1 MTLQQALAFGLV
13 IATIVGF
20 IWGRWRYDAVAL
32 VALLVGVALNIV
44 PAKSAFDGFKNDIT
58 VIIASAL
65 VVSAAF
71 ARSGIVEAVLRPV
84 LPHLKG
90 PTSQVLLFSAAVTLL
105 SMVTKN
111 VGALAIMMPIALQVA
126 RRTGTPP
133 SRLLMPM
140 SFGALLGGTVTLVGT
155 SPNIIVSQV
164 REEIVGRPFGM
175 YDYAPVGLGVTAVG
189 LVFLALAYRLLPASR
204 PTPETLDA
212 ALGANPYVT
221 EVQAPP
227 DWDPHRT
234 SIAKLVKMAHG
245 EVTVMALLRDGERRP
260 APHPNTRVHPGDI
273 LMLEGDHQALDDL
286 IARLK
291 LRMTRADRP
300 ITTEETTEEVRI
312 VEAVVGP
319 DSPLHGRSALEA
331 DLHTS
336 HGVKLLAVSRA
347 GYRIASALRT
357 LRLRAGDL
365 LVIQGAERSLPGA
378 LKTLGLLPL
387 AEREVRLGSIRRLYA
402 PPLILAGAML
412 LVAMQA
418 APVSIAFFGA
428 AVLMVAVGAL
438 RMREAYAALDGPLL
452 VLIAALIPVS
462 EAIRTSGGADLV
474 AHTLAGLFQGHA
486 PILALGAVMAIAMAA
501 TPFLNNA
508 ATVLI
513 VAPIGASLA
522 KLLGLAPD
530 PFLMAV
536 ALGAACD
543 FLTPIGHQCNTL
555 VMAPGGYRFADYP
568 RLGAPLTLLVLVV
581 GTLLIAAVWP
591 VHGQAYE
598 RTADQ
603 RALTP
608 TQPLAHLGHQ
618 PGTGHEGNLSQTG
631 QVFWRRQ

>member
-1 MTLQQALAFGLV
+1 MTLQQALAFGLMGV
-13 IATIVGF
+13 TIIGF
-20 IWGRWRYDAVAL
+20 IWGRWRYDVIAVL
-32 VALLVGVALNIV
+32 ALLAGVTLNIV
-44 PAKSAFDGFKNDIT
+44 PAKAAFDGFKNDIT
-58 VIIASAL
+58 VIIACAL

-71 ARSGIVEAVLRPV
+71 ARSGVVELVLRPL

-90 PTSQVLLFSAAVTLL
+90 ATSQVLLFAGAVTVL

-111 VGALAIMMPIALQVA
+111 VGALAIMMPIALSVA
-126 RRTGTPP
+126 KRTGTPP

-164 REEIVGRPFGM
+164 REEILGRPFEM

-189 LVFLALAYRLLPASR
+189 LAFLVVGFRLLPWSR

-212 ALGANPYVT
+212 ALSANPYVT
-221 EVQAPP
+221 EVQVPEG
-227 DWDPHRT
+227 WDPART
-234 SIAKLVKMAHG
+234 SIGKLDRLAG
-245 EVTVMALLRDGERRP
+245 GDVTVLALLRDGERKP
-260 APHPNTRVHPGDI
+260 APHANTRLKPGDV
-273 LMLEGDHQALDDL
+273 LMIEGPHEALDAL

-291 LRMTRADRP
+291 LKVTRADRP
-300 ITTEETTEEVRI
+300 ITLAAPTEEVRV

-319 DSPLHGRSALEA
+319 ESMLIGQSARRLDLHGV
-331 DLHTS
+331 
-336 HGVKLLAVSRA
+336 HGVNLLAVSRA
-347 GYRIASALRT
+347 GYRITTALNT
-357 LRLRAGDL
+357 VRLRSGDV
-365 LVIQGAERSLPGA
+365 LVVQGAERALPGV

-387 AEREVRLGSIRRLYA
+387 AEREVRLGGFRRAFA
-402 PPLILAGAML
+402 PAVILTGAMV
-412 LVAMQA
+412 LVALKV
-418 APVSIAFFGA
+418 APVAIAFFGA
-428 AVLMVAVGAL
+428 AALMIAVGAI

-452 VLIAALIPVS
+452 VLIACLIPVS
-462 EAIRTSGGADLV
+462 DAIRATGGSVLIAQTMADLFGNQP
-474 AHTLAGLFQGHA
+474 AL
-486 PILALGAVMAIAMAA
+486 LALGAVMAVAMAA

-522 KLLGLAPD
+522 QLLGLRPD

-555 VMAPGGYRFADYP
+555 VMAPGGYRFVDYP

-591 VHGQAYE
+591 
-598 RTADQ
+598 
-603 RALTP
+603 
-608 TQPLAHLGHQ
+608 
-618 PGTGHEGNLSQTG
+618 LS
-631 QVFWRRQ
+631 

>member
-13 IATIVGF
+13 IATIAGF
-20 IWGRWRYDAVAL
+20 IWGRWRYDVIAL
-32 VALLVGVALNIV
+32 IALLVGVTLNIV
-44 PAKSAFDGFKNDIT
+44 PAKAAFDGFKNDIT

-71 ARSGIVEAVLRPV
+71 AKSGVVELALRPV

-90 PTSQVLLFSAAVTLL
+90 PTSQVLLFSGAVTAL

-164 REEIVGRPFGM
+164 REQITGRPFGM

-189 LVFLALAYRLLPASR
+189 LLFLAVAFRVLPKSR
-204 PTPETLDA
+204 PSPETLDA
-212 ALGANPYVT
+212 ALSAAPYVT
-221 EVQAPP
+221 EVQVPH

-234 SIAKLVKMAHG
+234 SVAKLVRLGHG
-245 EVTVMALLRDGERRP
+245 DVSVMALSRDGERQEN
-260 APHPNTRVHPGDI
+260 PHPNTRLRPGDV

-286 IARLK
+286 IARLR
-291 LRMTRADRP
+291 LRMSRADRP
-300 ITTEETTEEVRI
+300 ITTEESTEEVRI
-312 VEAVVGP
+312 IEAVVGP
-319 DSPLHGRSALEA
+319 DSPLHGHSALQA
-331 DLHTS
+331 DLHSS
-336 HGVKLLAVSRA
+336 HGLKLLAVSRA
-347 GYRIASALRT
+347 GYRITSALRT
-357 LRLRAGDL
+357 LPLRAGDIVVL
-365 LVIQGAERSLPGA
+365 QGAERSLPSS
-378 LKTLGLLPL
+378 LKTLGFLPL
-387 AEREVRLGSIRRLYA
+387 AEREVRLGDPRRMLA
-402 PPLILAGAML
+402 PPLILAGAMI
-412 LVAMQA
+412 LVALQI
-418 APVSIAFFGA
+418 APVAIAFFGA
-428 AVLMVAVGAL
+428 AVLMVSIGAI

-462 EAIRTSGGADLV
+462 DAIRASGGADLV
-474 AHTLAGLFQGHA
+474 AQTLAGAFQSRP
-486 PILALGAVMAIAMAA
+486 PILALGAVMAVAMAA

-522 KLLGLAPD
+522 KLLGLAAD

-536 ALGAACD
+536 AMGAACD

-568 RLGAPLTLLVLVV
+568 RLGAPLSLLVLVF
-581 GTLLIAAVWP
+581 GTLLIAWVWP
-591 VHGQAYE
+591 L
-598 RTADQ
+598 
-603 RALTP
+603 RA
-608 TQPLAHLGHQ
+608 
-618 PGTGHEGNLSQTG
+618 
-631 QVFWRRQ
+631 

>member
-13 IATIVGF
+13 GATIAAF
-20 IWGRWRYDAVAL
+20 IYGRWRYDVIAL
-32 VALLVGVALNIV
+32 IALLVGVTLNIV

-58 VIIASAL
+58 VIIAAAL

-71 ARSGIVEAVLRPV
+71 AKSGVVELVLRPI

-90 PTSQVLLFSAAVTLL
+90 PTSQVLLFAGAVTVL

-126 RRTGTPP
+126 KRTGTPP

-164 REEIVGRPFGM
+164 RQEILGKPFEM

-189 LVFLALAYRLLPASR
+189 LVFLAFAYRLLPKSR

-212 ALGANPYVT
+212 ALAANPYIT
-221 EVQAPP
+221 EVEVPGA
-227 DWDPHRT
+227 WASVRT
-234 SIAKLVKMAHG
+234 TVGTLSRLAHG
-245 EVTVMALLRDGERRP
+245 DVSVMALLREGKRQP
-260 APHPNTRVHPGDI
+260 TPHANTLIRPGDV
-273 LMLEGDHQALDDL
+273 LLLEGEHQALDDV

-291 LRMTRADRP
+291 LKLTRSDRP
-300 ITTEETTEEVRI
+300 IAMEEPTEEVRI

-319 DSPLHGRSALEA
+319 DSMLIGRSAQQE
-331 DLHTS
+331 DLHTA
-336 HGVKLLAVSRA
+336 HGVNLLAVSRS
-347 GYRIASALRT
+347 GYRVPSALRT
-357 LRLRAGDL
+357 LKLRSGDI
-365 LVIQGAERSLPGA
+365 LVLQGAERSLPGA

-387 AEREVRLGSIRRLYA
+387 AERDVRLGGIRHA
-402 PPLILAGAML
+402 MVPAVILAGAMV
-412 LVAMQA
+412 LVALKI
-418 APVSIAFFGA
+418 APVAIAFFGA
-428 AVLMVAVGAL
+428 AILMVAIGAI
-438 RMREAYAALDGPLL
+438 RMREAYSALDGPLL

-462 EAIRTSGGADLV
+462 DAIRSTGGADLI
-474 AHTLAGLFQGHA
+474 AQALAQAFHGQP
-486 PILALGAVMAIAMAA
+486 PILALGAVMAVSMAA

-522 KLLGLAPD
+522 RLLGLQPD

-536 ALGAACD
+536 AMGAACD

-555 VMAPGGYRFADYP
+555 VMAPGGYRFIDYP
-568 RLGAPLTLLVLVV
+568 RLGAPLTLIVLIV
-581 GTLLIAAVWP
+581 GTVLIAMVWP
-591 VHGQAYE
+591 
-598 RTADQ
+598 
-603 RALTP
+603 LT
-608 TQPLAHLGHQ
+608 
-618 PGTGHEGNLSQTG
+618 
-631 QVFWRRQ
+631 R